1 MSAES
6 LKESP
11 NGRVSNLEMKKE
23 NLASVCTT
31 KLLVLRKFVPAFFF
45 PRTRKGAVYHLYYKK
60 KWDKN
65 PYKTHPLT
73 PVGSY

>member
-31 KLLVLRKFVPAFFF
+31 KLLVLRKFVPAFFSSNTQGSCVSF
-45 PRTRKGAVYHLYYKK
+45 ILEE